1 MANAGG
7 RPILLDADHM
17 DGFDKRLDMSPR
29 SAARAYRNLLRGE
42 DLLKCVRQEREDES
56 EKWTAW
62 QILQPKVADLRS
74 PARASSARRRIA
86 EKPQTPRRLQ
96 GHASMK
102 CPTLQGRAN
111 SISKSG
117 KSGSGSAFAK
127 AGQKKQPAQKVAKG
141 KPSTGPETE
150 ELPIFCPEILPVCCT
165 CEQTIEDF
173 RKDLL
178 PQQVVL
184 KWRTFNAKNVEQV
197 ASKVPGRRMRVK
209 RLSCESGYW
218 KLQRKQ

>member
-96 GHASMK
+96 G
-102 CPTLQGRAN
+102 
-111 SISKSG
+111 G
-117 KSGSGSAFAK
+117 KQSAR
-127 AGQKKQPAQKVAKG
+127 
-141 KPSTGPETE
+141 E
-150 ELPIFCPEILPVCCT
+150 
-165 CEQTIEDF
+165 
-173 RKDLL
+173 
-178 PQQVVL
+178 
-184 KWRTFNAKNVEQV
+184 KN
-197 ASKVPGRRMRVK
+197 ASKEAQLRE
-209 RLSCESGYW
+209 RLLEVTKKAIAQVQKTAGAYAGGDA
-218 KLQRKQ
+218 L